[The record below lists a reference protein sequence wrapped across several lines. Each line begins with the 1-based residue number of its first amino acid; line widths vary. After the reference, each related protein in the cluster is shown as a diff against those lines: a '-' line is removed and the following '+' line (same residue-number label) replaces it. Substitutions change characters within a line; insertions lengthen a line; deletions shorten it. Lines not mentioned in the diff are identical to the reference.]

1 MKFSEMPYKRVNV
14 EQFTKDVRELVQ
26 DFKASA
32 SAKEQIELVKKLD
45 RLKMKADTMTSLAY
59 VRYTID
65 TKDEF
70 YAGERKYNSEIEPLM
85 HEELLEFDKAMVHSP
100 FRKELEEEFGEVLFR
115 NLELSLKG
123 FSPEITSLV
132 QEESDLV
139 AQYQT
144 LTAGAKIEFD
154 GKICNLA
161 QLGPYMQSTD
171 RSVRKAAY
179 EASGTYYDE
188 NRAEL
193 DEIFDKM
200 IANRTKQAKILG
212 FHNYV
217 ELAYVR
223 RGRNCY
229 HAEDVAVFRNQ
240 VVRDLV
246 PVVVQ
251 MKKGQAKRIGVD
263 VLRYYDD
270 GFQFPDGNAKPQG
283 TPDELLEAGR
293 RMYTEMSEETADFIQ
308 LMFDMDL
315 FDVLAKPGKAT
326 GGYCTSFLEYQCP
339 FIFSN
344 FNGTAG
350 DVDVLTHEAGH
361 AYAAYVADRKIPY
374 LDLRMPSMEG
384 CETHSMSMEFFA
396 APWYHL
402 FFKDQTK
409 KYEISHAEGTLSF
422 IPYGCMVDHFQE
434 IVYSKPELTP
444 EQRNEEWKKL
454 EKLYRP
460 YIEDDGLPCY
470 GRGAGWQRQHHIY
483 TSPFYY
489 IDYCLAQTVALQF
502 WNEMEKDW
510 DEAWKKYRKF
520 VGMGGTK
527 TFVELVET
535 VGLKSPL
542 KEGALKEIAEHMVKW
557 LDSHKE
563 TD

>member
-1 MKFSEMPYKRVNV
+1 M
-14 EQFTKDVRELVQ
+14 
-26 DFKASA
+26 
-32 SAKEQIELVKKLD
+32 
-45 RLKMKADTMTSLAY
+45 
-59 VRYTID
+59 
-65 TKDEF
+65 
-70 YAGERKYNSEIEPLM
+70 
-85 HEELLEFDKAMVHSP
+85 
-100 FRKELEEEFGEVLFR
+100 
-115 NLELSLKG
+115 
-123 FSPEITSLV
+123 
-132 QEESDLV
+132 
-139 AQYQT
+139 
-144 LTAGAKIEFD
+144 TAGAKIEFD

-240 VVRDLV
+240 VVRNLV

-263 VLRYYDD
+263 ILRYYDD

-293 RMYTEMSEETADFIQ
+293 KMYTEMSEETADFIQ

-361 AYAAYVADRKIPY
+361 AYAAYVADRTIPY

-384 CETHSMSMEFFA
+384 CETHSMSMEFSQ
-396 APWYHL
+396 L
-402 FFKDQTK
+402 RGI
-409 KYEISHAEGTLSF
+409 ISSLKTR
-422 IPYGCMVDHFQE
+422 
-434 IVYSKPELTP
+434 
-444 EQRNEEWKKL
+444 QRNM
-454 EKLYRP
+454 RF
-460 YIEDDGLPCY
+460 
-470 GRGAGWQRQHHIY
+470 R
-483 TSPFYY
+483 
-489 IDYCLAQTVALQF
+489 
-502 WNEMEKDW
+502 M
-510 DEAWKKYRKF
+510 RK
-520 VGMGGTK
+520 
-527 TFVELVET
+527 
-535 VGLKSPL
+535 
-542 KEGALKEIAEHMVKW
+542 AR
-557 LDSHKE
+557 
-563 TD
+563 